1 MSATRT
7 YISAAGNT
15 LPSALAVLVSL
26 GYAVSIS
33 GADAFKA
40 ERADCVLVADDLLAL
55 LGLATLFERRG
66 ESWLPSDDEVAD
78 FLSLDAQLPGALES
92 GSS

>member
-1 MSATRT
+1 MGAIRT
-7 YISAAGNT
+7 HITAAGNT
-15 LPSALAVLVSL
+15 LPGTLAVLTSL
-26 GYAVSIS
+26 GYAVSVS
-33 GADAFKA
+33 GDDAFRA

-66 ESWLPSDDEVAD
+66 EKWLPSDDEVTE
-78 FLSLDAQLPGALES
+78 FLSLDAQPRGTGES